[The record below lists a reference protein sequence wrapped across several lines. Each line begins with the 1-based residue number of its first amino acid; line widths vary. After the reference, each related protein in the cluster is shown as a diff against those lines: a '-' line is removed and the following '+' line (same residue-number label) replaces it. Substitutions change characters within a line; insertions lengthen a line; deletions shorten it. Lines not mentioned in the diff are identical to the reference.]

1 MRGAVEV
8 HAIGRDV
15 ASPSP
20 LRLRDAPALDMMR
33 YQRLSP
39 DCLPLGNGGG
49 GGGGAV
55 PRKQASRSSFI
66 RDDDAP
72 AVATDGSRLASYLAA
87 SPHESKP
94 LRARAPQPAP
104 LSSASAGRSPAREHA
119 HHHTSDSS
127 DTASP
132 SSTGGGGA
140 VVGDVLL
147 QWGHNKRSR
156 CRRDSATAA
165 PSAQRRQSAV
175 GGGGVKIQRR
185 ASAPAEK
192 LMPPPPTAAGS
203 YTRGS
208 NLRSASSFPSRASAS
223 TSAAAAGSHHPPHH
237 HHHRSV
243 EERSAQKRSS
253 PDKGHKSSSA
263 MDAVLHMESNNYH
276 HHHDSPLTS
285 NGAATAGEKL
295 GVERFELPRIYISLS
310 RKEKEDDFLAMK
322 GTKLPQRPKKRA
334 KNVDKTLQFV
344 FPGMW
349 LSDLTKGRYEV
360 REKKC
365 VKKKRR
371 GLKGMESMDSDSE

>member
-39 DCLPLGNGGG
+39 DCLPLGNGGS
-49 GGGGAV
+49 GAV

-104 LSSASAGRSPAREHA
+104 LSSATAGRSPAREHA

-132 SSTGGGGA
+132 SSTGGGG
-140 VVGDVLL
+140 GDVLL

-165 PSAQRRQSAV
+165 PSVQRRQSAI

-208 NLRSASSFPSRASAS
+208 NLRSASSFPSRA
-223 TSAAAAGSHHPPHH
+223 TAAAAASSHHPPH

-243 EERSAQKRSS
+243 EERSSQKRSS
-253 PDKGHKSSSA
+253 PDKGHKSSA
-263 MDAVLHMESNNYH
+263 MDAILHMESKNYH
-276 HHHDSPLTS
+276 HQHDSPLTS

-365 VKKKRR
+365 VKKKRI